1 MMMLTARGASPLEPP
16 LGPASTLR
24 EYFERHLKVP
34 EARGRLSLHVLTDT
48 FRLEDWHSE
57 RLGPRRGPR
66 EHLQARHTILLFLGA
81 TAPIASPA
89 ASPPRRRGEQVLVL
103 GLSCWE
109 YAWSEGE
116 ARAPSR
122 AYIQYVDSTG
132 MFRPRRAQGALTR
145 AVLTTYLHYCRD
157 VLRVAFVHLLAS
169 PKPSLLFPGSENL
182 PRKRLLDG
190 PHLINWWMSLVQA
203 AAMQPPAEEGDDE
216 AEAEAASANLLA
228 SPIVMGGFRRLRPP
242 SPPPP
247 MEAFVYSA
255 VEEGLSSHPQSLR
268 TNLQILNRIC
278 LETGTNARWHWGWP
292 YDAQQGQDAI
302 PLFEDD
308 PKWRHYE
315 AALED
320 LNDRPAK
327 RQRRD
332 QTGVT
337 VKEFFETIACRS
349 EFRHELSVFLV
360 LKFPLNLA
368 VRPSALPRNN
378 FRPSGVAGDFALFIS
393 KLLLTLKFGTE
404 ADALRSSMCIW
415 SWLKLRGVTPL
426 EVEPSP
432 PEEIQEHSLRF
443 HQIAR
448 HLEQPRGISNNGS
461 STAISG
467 SGGTAFNDLQALIRR
482 KPHRGS

>member
-1 MMMLTARGASPLEPP
+1 
-16 LGPASTLR
+16 
-24 EYFERHLKVP
+24 
-34 EARGRLSLHVLTDT
+34 
-48 FRLEDWHSE
+48 
-57 RLGPRRGPR
+57 
-66 EHLQARHTILLFLGA
+66 
-81 TAPIASPA
+81 
-89 ASPPRRRGEQVLVL
+89 
-103 GLSCWE
+103 
-109 YAWSEGE
+109 
-116 ARAPSR
+116 
-122 AYIQYVDSTG
+122 
-132 MFRPRRAQGALTR
+132 
-145 AVLTTYLHYCRD
+145 
-157 VLRVAFVHLLAS
+157 
-169 PKPSLLFPGSENL
+169 
-182 PRKRLLDG
+182 
-190 PHLINWWMSLVQA
+190 
-203 AAMQPPAEEGDDE
+203 
-216 AEAEAASANLLA
+216 
-228 SPIVMGGFRRLRPP
+228 
-242 SPPPP
+242 

-278 LETGTNARWHWGWP
+278 LETGTNVRWHWGWP
-292 YDAQQGQDAI
+292 YDAQQGQEAI
-302 PLFEDD
+302 PFFEDD

-320 LNDRPAK
+320 LNNRPAK

-332 QTGVT
+332 QAAVT

-360 LKFPLNLA
+360 LKFPLNLTA
-368 VRPSALPRNN
+368 ATSRAPGLPRNN
-378 FRPSGVAGDFALFIS
+378 FRSGVAGDFALFIS

-415 SWLKLRGVTPL
+415 SWLKLRGVMPL

-448 HLEQPRGISNNGS
+448 HLEQPRGNGS
-461 STAISG
+461 SNVIN